1 MTSSST
7 PPNVVPSEASAFE
20 APTLEDPSVYLND
33 PNRKLLELDTETRQ
47 GPALFLW
54 ITLAMEY
61 LIGAILVALIVA
73 VSSNVVGRAVFNHS
87 LPWVDEMARML
98 FIWLVFI
105 GAAAAFARYEHIAVD
120 ALVRRLPLR
129 VAHMLYFLQHL
140 IITGLMLVMV
150 WGGYQVLTRSSGRSA
165 ILGVPL
171 SLVSLSLVL
180 CVIFI
185 AAVSF
190 WRMWVSVGVISQSH
204 RQSADV
210 SEER

>member
-1 MTSSST
+1 MTTSST
-7 PPNVVPSEASAFE
+7 PPNVVPSQASTF
-20 APTLEDPSVYLND
+20 EDPSVYLND
-33 PNRKLLELDTETRQ
+33 PNRKPLELDTETRQ
-47 GPALFLW
+47 GPALFRWL
-54 ITLAMEY
+54 TLAMEY
-61 LIGAILVALIVA
+61 LIGAILAALIVA

-87 LPWVDEMARML
+87 LPWVDELARML

-140 IITGLMLVMV
+140 IISGLMLVMI

-165 ILGVPL
+165 IMGVPL
-171 SLVSLSLVL
+171 SLISLSLVL

-185 AAVSF
+185 AAVSL
-190 WRMWVSVGVISQSH
+190 WRMWISVGVIREPH
-204 RQSADV
+204 KQSADLP
-210 SEER
+210 EEH

>member
-1 MTSSST
+1 MTPSPT
-7 PPNVVPSEASAFE
+7 PPNVEPLQ

-33 PNRKLLELDTETRQ
+33 PNRKRLELDTDACQ
-47 GPALFLW
+47 GPGLFRWL
-54 ITLAMEY
+54 TLVMEY
-61 LIGAILVALIVA
+61 LIGAILMALIVA
-73 VSSNVVGRAVFNHS
+73 VSSNVIGRAVFNHS
-87 LPWVDEMARML
+87 LPWVDELARML
-98 FIWLVFI
+98 FIWLVFM

-120 ALVRRLPLR
+120 ALVRRLPFR

-140 IITGLMLVMV
+140 IITGLMLVMI

-185 AAVSF
+185 ALVSL
-190 WRMWVSVGVISQSH
+190 WRMWVSVTVMSQSH
-204 RQSADV
+204 RQPADL
-210 SEER
+210 SGER

>member
-1 MTSSST
+1 MTTSSI
-7 PPNVVPSEASAFE
+7 PPSEVPSPGAS
-20 APTLEDPSVYLND
+20 TLEDPSVYLDD
-33 PNRKLLELDTETRQ
+33 PNRKLLEINTEIRQ
-47 GPALFLW
+47 GPALFRWL
-54 ITLAMEY
+54 TLAMEY

-73 VSSNVVGRAVFNHS
+73 VSSNVVGRSVFNHS
-87 LPWVDEMARML
+87 LPWVDELARML

-129 VAHMLYFLQHL
+129 FAHMLYFLQHL
-140 IITGLMLVMV
+140 IITGLMVVMI

-165 ILGVPL
+165 IMGVPL

-185 AAVSF
+185 AAVSL
-190 WRMWVSVGVISQSH
+190 WRMWISVGVI
-204 RQSADV
+204 RQSCHQSAGLPG
-210 SEER
+210 ER

>member
-7 PPNVVPSEASAFE
+7 PPNAESSSE

-33 PNRKLLELDTETRQ
+33 PNRRLLEIDTETRR
-47 GPALFLW
+47 GPALFRWL
-54 ITLAMEY
+54 TLAMEY
-61 LIGAILVALIVA
+61 LISAILAALIVA
-73 VSSNVVGRAVFNHS
+73 VSSNVVGRSVFNHS
-87 LPWVDEMARML
+87 LPWADELARML

-129 VAHMLYFLQHL
+129 VAHLLYFLQHL
-140 IITGLMLVMV
+140 IITGLMLVMI

-165 ILGVPL
+165 IMGVPL

-185 AAVSF
+185 AAVSL
-190 WRMWVSVGVISQSH
+190 WRMWVSVGVIRQPH
-204 RQSADV
+204 RQSADFPG
-210 SEER
+210 ER